1 MEPVQTIEYLGLLI
15 NSIQMTISLTEE
27 TVKGILQ
34 ECKIIFSM
42 KEINDGS
49 AVNTISRSL
58 SSTIQAVLPAQI
70 QFRYLQLQ
78 EVSDLKGGMSYK

>member
-27 TVKGILQ
+27 KVKGILQ